1 MEQASEL
8 QMIIDAM
15 LAMWHQYNVLWISW
29 EDVFRNVDSL
39 CDAMWNLAR
48 MLCIHYAIV
57 LYTVVFL
64 NKSRLMIIS
73 YSQCICKTLRVRFT

>member
-15 LAMWHQYNVLWISW
+15 LAMWHQCNVQWISW

-39 CDAMWNLAR
+39 CDAMGNLAR

-57 LYTVVFL
+57 LYTIVFL

-73 YSQCICKTLRVRFT
+73 YSQCTCKTLRVRFT